1 MFVGIDFDLEW
12 SNALA
17 TVQPALTTVQT
28 NYDTAVDSA
37 VTAYESSIDSGS
49 STYDSLVAA
58 ADIARDMAHA
68 AADSLHDTNTGSD
81 QNDYDNAVNGPG
93 GITETWQNA
102 IDAADLA

>member
-1 MFVGIDFDLEW
+1 MAHSVT
-12 SNALA
+12 SA
-17 TVQPALTTVQT
+17 TQP
-28 NYDTAVDSA
+28 
-37 VTAYESSIDSGS
+37 YESSIDSAT
-49 STYDSLVAA
+49 STCDSLVAA